1 MTTTTALAA
10 QRELRDTAPSRLSG
24 LWGLLRQPTLVAA
37 AVFLVLVVVAA
48 VVPELFTPVDPLLH
62 DYGAVRLPP
71 SAEHWM
77 GTDEFGRDVFSR
89 VVHGTR
95 HSISAAIIAVLIGL
109 VSGSLIGI
117 LAATTT
123 RVVDTVVMRAVD
135 IMLSVPSLIVSL
147 VIVTALG
154 RGTLNIAIAI
164 GVNSAAGFARV
175 MRAEVLKT
183 RGAVYVEAS
192 GFAGHGWA
200 HRVFSHVLPNS
211 SHSVIAMAVLDVG
224 SAILAVAGL
233 SFLGFGAPPPTPEWG
248 AMVSEGRS
256 YLATDWWLIA
266 APGLA
271 VVLTVLA
278 TYRVSRAL
286 SSDRVSAIG

>member
-1 MTTTTALAA
+1 MTAA
-10 QRELRDTAPSRLSG
+10 NTLPRQVERRDAAPSRLSG
-24 LWGLLRQPTLVAA
+24 LRGFLTQPTLVVA
-37 AVFLVLVVVAA
+37 AVFLLLVAIAA
-48 VVPELFTPVDPLLH
+48 IRPEAFTSVDPLLH

-71 SAEHWM
+71 SADHWM

-109 VSGSLIGI
+109 ICGSLIGI
-117 LAATTT
+117 AAGTTS
-123 RVVDTVVMRAVD
+123 RAVDMVAMRIVD

-192 GFAGHGWA
+192 GFAGHGWGY
-200 HRVFSHVLPNS
+200 RVFSHILPNS
-211 SHSVIAMAVLDVG
+211 SHSVVAMAVLDVG

-248 AMVSEGRS
+248 AMVSEGRN
-256 YLATDWWLIA
+256 YLATDWWLTA
-266 APGLA
+266 APGIA

-278 TYRVSRAL
+278 TYRISRAL